1 MFASSAVSQ
10 TLEATAVQ
18 HILADY
24 FTVNYVRAMKAYMF
38 AGIQM
43 HLRLVPVKD
52 KFIPYAFSRS
62 TK

>member
-1 MFASSAVSQ
+1 M
-10 TLEATAVQ
+10 Q